1 MYTWNFQYISKSHLE
16 DIFKQ
21 LLLNESDHD
30 ILIRIHTAIHQP
42 KEAVEL
48 SGFIKEMVPKAH
60 IFGTSTSAVI
70 AKGKLLRNQC
80 VISVTQMQEG
90 RIQML
95 RLPTFEE
102 TGEPVVPEV
111 LCQKIREK
119 IMEEDTKL
127 LLSFLTRKY
136 LDVASFVE
144 QCNDYFPG
152 VQMIGGLA
160 GAPEN
165 NARILSEQGFVFDE
179 NGWSYE
185 DLLAA
190 SISGKRLDSFTS
202 YTTGTEAIG
211 REVQVTDAFGS
222 CILSIDGKDAAEQ
235 YQQEIGEEFKDRIEY
250 SSVFP
255 YVYAEVPDVPIIMR
269 CSDDHCMNDLFP
281 VQSPLYRRA
290 YEQRPDIEKYQ
301 KKNMLNASHNVRIGR
316 KQRRAFIHDRKVVAD
331 NRSMF
336 RQVENFEKAETIFGY
351 SCIIRAMIYS
361 NCVKWELSAYENS
374 NICGC
379 LTEGEIVYANGRNL
393 FANCAFAVSAIGEE
407 KAKQQYNPYVFM
419 HAEALEKDN
428 EKLLQYLLEMESR
441 FEQIADGGQMDDQ
454 MAFVRECEKK
464 LLYSDNSDM
473 PNAAAMSMDIR
484 LKGYDR
490 ICMINVYDIASMRTV
505 FTEQLIQ
512 LTYQNYLSRC
522 ESYAKEKHYRFY
534 HLDRWRVAIG
544 APSYLVSLSDFA
556 QDMEAL
562 QRILFETHDEYIAIV
577 PMFCI
582 LDNCKN
588 VDTLAVYSAARVE
601 MLQKNV
607 QFYVRN
613 VAEEQLDE
621 DSIRWKYHIVNVINY
636 AISHDKVIPYFQGIY
651 DNRERRIHH
660 YESLMRLEDEE
671 GNLYYPDSFLDVARS
686 FGLLYDRISMLMIK
700 KVFSRFKDQQDNSVS
715 INLGFRDITNREMT
729 EYIYEFL
736 LNTEHPENFVFEI
749 LENEDIPSYDEL
761 TAFVDRIHKLGGKV
775 SIDDF
780 GSGFSN
786 LQHVIGIPFDY
797 LKIDGSIVKRC
808 CENKQSEDL
817 IALISVWK
825 NLSASNVRI
834 IAEYVENVQIH
845 EKIMK
850 YDIDFSQGYLFSRP
864 RREIEI

>member
-1 MYTWNFQYISKSHLE
+1 MFTWNFQYISKSHLE

-21 LLLNESDHD
+21 LMLNESERD
-30 ILIRIHTAIHQP
+30 ILIRVHTAIHQP
-42 KEAVEL
+42 QEAVEL
-48 SGFIKEMVPKAH
+48 AGFIKEMVPQAH

-70 AKGKLLRNQC
+70 GKGKLLRNQC

-90 RIQML
+90 RVRML

-102 TGEPVVPEV
+102 SGEPVLPEV
-111 LCQKIREK
+111 LCRKIREE
-119 IMEEDTKL
+119 ILEEDTKL
-127 LLSFLTRKY
+127 LLTFLTRKY

-165 NARILSEQGFVFDE
+165 NARVLSEQGFVFDE
-179 NGWSYE
+179 NDWSYE
-185 DLLAA
+185 DMLLA
-190 SISGKRLDSFTS
+190 SISGKRVESFTS
-202 YTTGTEAIG
+202 YATGTEAIG
-211 REVQVTDAFGS
+211 REVQVTDSFGS

-250 SSVFP
+250 ASVFP
-255 YVYAEVPDVPIIMR
+255 YVYADVPDVPIIMS
-269 CSDDHCMNDLFP
+269 CSNERCMNDVFP
-281 VQSPLYRRA
+281 SESPLYRRA
-290 YEQRPDIEKYQ
+290 YEQRPDIERYRKR
-301 KKNMLNASHNVRIGR
+301 NMLNASHNVRVGR
-316 KQRRAFIHDRKVVAD
+316 KLRRAFIYDRKMVAD
-331 NRSMF
+331 NRAMF
-336 RQVENFEKAETIFGY
+336 QQVENFEKAETIFGY

-393 FANCAFAVSAIGEE
+393 FANCAFAVSAVGEE
-407 KAKQQYNPYVFM
+407 KASQQYNPYVFM

-428 EKLLQYLLEMESR
+428 EKLLEYLLETESR
-441 FEQIADGGQMDDQ
+441 FEHSADSDCMDDQ
-454 MAFVRECEKK
+454 MEFVRECEKK
-464 LLYSDNSDM
+464 LLYSDNSDV
-473 PNAAAMSMDIR
+473 PNAAAMHMDIR

-512 LTYQNYLSRC
+512 LTYQNYLSKC
-522 ESYAKEKHYRFY
+522 ASYAQEKHYRFY

-544 APSYLVSLSDFA
+544 APSYLVSLSSFA
-556 QDMEAL
+556 QDMETL
-562 QRILFETHDEYIAIV
+562 QRELFDTHDEYIAIV

-588 VDTLAVYSAARVE
+588 VDILAVYSAARVE

-613 VAEEQLDE
+613 AAEEQLDE

-651 DNRERRIHH
+651 DNREKRIHH

-686 FGLLYDRISMLMIK
+686 FGLLYDRISMLMVK
-700 KVFSRFKDQQDNSVS
+700 KVFERFKEQKDNSVS
-715 INLGFRDITNREMT
+715 INLGFRDISNRELT
-729 EYIYEFL
+729 EYIYGFL

-761 TAFVDRIHKLGGKV
+761 LTFVDRIHKLGGKV

-797 LKIDGSIVKRC
+797 LKIDGSIVKKC

-825 NLSASNVRI
+825 NLSAGNVKI

-845 EKIMK
+845 EKLMK